1 MDDCLKQA
9 IRTDHTALTSSM
21 IILKATA
28 SSIKPWVMMMECLLR
43 RNPKELRPRY
53 VENHIR
59 LDMYPMELVIKWPK
73 DSNPSS
79 KTIAET
85 KRSVEDFIDF
95 VGDIPAREI
104 PEDCIRS
111 QLER

>member
-1 MDDCLKQA
+1 
-9 IRTDHTALTSSM
+9 
-21 IILKATA
+21 
-28 SSIKPWVMMMECLLR
+28 
-43 RNPKELRPRY
+43 
-53 VENHIR
+53 
-59 LDMYPMELVIKWPK
+59 MELVIKWPK

-95 VGDIPAREI
+95 VGDIPASEI